1 MELKLR
7 SDFHSPVHVFGW
19 HESQQEFCVRLK
31 MQFGPKLISLVKLKL
46 KHGVNETSVS
56 LLIHV

>member
-1 MELKLR
+1 M
-7 SDFHSPVHVFGW
+7 HVFGW
-19 HESQQEFCVRLK
+19 YASHQEFCEQLK
-31 MQFGPKLISLVKLKL
+31 IQFDPKLISLVKLKL